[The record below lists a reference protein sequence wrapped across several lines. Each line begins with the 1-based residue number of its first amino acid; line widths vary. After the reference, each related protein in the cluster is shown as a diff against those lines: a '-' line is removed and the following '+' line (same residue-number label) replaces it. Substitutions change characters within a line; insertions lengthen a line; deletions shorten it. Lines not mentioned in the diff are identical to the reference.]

1 MPSLAALKDLDCI
14 LFGGLLGCRSFPWVL
29 GGAPGLLGI
38 PLVGP
43 RPSQRDLGF
52 LWVAVGDSWG
62 VLGLPAGAPGGP
74 PGGLGAVLGGLGSPF
89 GGPGGAFGR
98 PWGGRGAPSET
109 TFAKQA
115 ALQNHWFYFMKWY
128 ILLARGVL
136 GDPGRG
142 KFAAKRGA
150 EQVNRN
156 RGAPNDPKTK
166 RNGAVEERKRP
177 Q

>member
-1 MPSLAALKDLDCI
+1 MGDLGAAL
-14 LFGGLLGCRSFPWVL
+14 
-29 GGAPGLLGI
+29 GA
-38 PLVGP
+38 
-43 RPSQRDLGF
+43 
-52 LWVAVGDSWG
+52 
-62 VLGLPAGAPGGP
+62 
-74 PGGLGAVLGGLGSPF
+74 
-89 GGPGGAFGR
+89 
-98 PWGGRGAPSET
+98 RGASSEG
-109 TFAKQA
+109 TFGKQT
-115 ALQNHWFYFMKWY
+115 ALQNHWFYCIKWY

-166 RNGAVEERKRP
+166 RNGAVEEKKRP